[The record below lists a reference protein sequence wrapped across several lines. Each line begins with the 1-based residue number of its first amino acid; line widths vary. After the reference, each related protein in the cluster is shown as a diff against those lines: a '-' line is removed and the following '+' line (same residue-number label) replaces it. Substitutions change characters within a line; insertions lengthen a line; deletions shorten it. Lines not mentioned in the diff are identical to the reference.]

1 MKVNKIA
8 LAIAFVL
15 PVVTMA
21 SGGEHHNVTMSNSD
35 FWYRVLNFTIFA
47 GLLYYL
53 IANPIKGFF
62 KGRQERIANQLREI
76 EAKLQAS
83 KDEAKAAETQLAA
96 NKAKAKE
103 IVADSMNEAK
113 ILAENIGKKNE
124 DVLASLE
131 KQFDEKT
138 ELESKRMAK
147 ETINKL
153 LEEGIESD
161 DIAIDNTK
169 VVSLVSGKV
178 A

>member
-8 LAIAFVL
+8 LLIAFVL
-15 PVVTMA
+15 PVVAMA
-21 SGGEHHNVTMSNSD
+21 SGGEHHDVSMSNSD

-62 KGRQERIANQLREI
+62 KGRQEGIANQLNEI

-83 KDEAKAAETQLAA
+83 KDEAKAAEAQLST
-96 NKAKAKE
+96 NEAKAKE
-103 IVADSMNEAK
+103 IVADSINEAK
-113 ILAENIGKKNE
+113 ILAENIAKKNE
-124 DVLASLE
+124 DALSSLE
-131 KQFDEKT
+131 KQYEEKM
-138 ELESKRMAK
+138 ELEGKKMAK
-147 ETINKL
+147 DTINKL
-153 LEEGIESD
+153 LSEGIESD
-161 DIAIDNTK
+161 DVAVDNAK